1 MEKSEKKMCKK
12 AQTGM
17 IMVPEEL
24 GKRSGGT
31 PSVPR
36 RESGPGEGSA
46 QPSSQSPRSPTHK
59 KVIFLL

>member
-1 MEKSEKKMCKK
+1 MRKVREKMYKK
-12 AQTGM
+12 AKTG
-17 IMVPEEL
+17 IKMVPEEL

-36 RESGPGEGSA
+36 RVSGPGEGSA
-46 QPSSQSPRSPTHK
+46 QPSSQSPRLPAYK

>member
-1 MEKSEKKMCKK
+1 MVGIQKNVQKSKKTAIK
-12 AQTGM
+12 
-17 IMVPEEL
+17 MVPEEP

-36 RESGPGEGSA
+36 RESGPGECSA